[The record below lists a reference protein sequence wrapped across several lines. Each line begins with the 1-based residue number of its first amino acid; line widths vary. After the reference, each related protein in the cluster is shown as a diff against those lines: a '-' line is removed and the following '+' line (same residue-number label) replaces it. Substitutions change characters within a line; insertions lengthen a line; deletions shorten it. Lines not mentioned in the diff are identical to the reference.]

1 MDTDRLLSA
10 VVAVLCILSVGF
22 ASTTLDDSVETKPE
36 DVINIDYD
44 KLPINPQEAEEF
56 KGDSVT
62 TADPESTGT
71 PSTESKT
78 ETQGQT
84 ATPGEGNEELSDPQS
99 GAENQQTQTS
109 GQGSSPRLIEESLLD
124 KLLSLLMTLLPFV
137 LIGAVLAVAVKK
149 RETIAGWL
157 ETAERNDPVSTQ
169 PTVVARPENE
179 VYHAWHEVAS
189 AIPYERRKAMTPD
202 EVAAALRDETELKD
216 ELLMELT
223 KTFKRIRYGGA
234 PVTDDDRALAA
245 RVEDQLNAQRVAEQ

>member
-22 ASTTLDDSVETKPE
+22 ASTTLDDSVDTKPE

-44 KLPINPQEAEEF
+44 KLPINPQQAEEF
-56 KGDSVT
+56 KGDKVT
-62 TADPESTGT
+62 TANPEGTGT
-71 PSTESKT
+71 PTEESKT
-78 ETQGQT
+78 ETQDQT
-84 ATPGEGNEELSDPQS
+84 ATPGEGDAELRNPQGGS
-99 GAENQQTQTS
+99 EDQQTEAA
-109 GQGSSPRLIEESLLD
+109 GQGSTPRIIEESLLD

-179 VYHAWHEVAS
+179 VYQAWHEFAS

-202 EVAAALRDETELKD
+202 EVAAALRNETELGD

-223 KTFKRIRYGGA
+223 KTFKRIRYGDA

-245 RVEDQLNAQRVAEQ
+245 RVEEQLTAQRVAAQ